1 MTTKPDMAYWLSRED
16 SLSLRIYSQV
26 VVLVILVVLVI
37 VHFPAVGFTDVVQ
50 FPLDILEDLVLQRPH
65 FLVPAKQSAITGNE
79 HIKPQK
85 LPFEEAL
92 WLFNI
97 SERVTFEGSAAV
109 RAHLIK
115 FAIFTLNHFSTPNK
129 EKILKFFLLCYMIS
143 YIIRDRNVFS
153 TAIKAFG
160 EMNGK
165 TKTQAEGRQQEE
177 ARPLESST
185 QNQLIRRFDN

>member
-1 MTTKPDMAYWLSRED
+1 LV
-16 SLSLRIYSQV
+16 II
-26 VVLVILVVLVI
+26 VVLVVVI
-37 VHFPAVGFTDVVQ
+37 FIGNFPAVGFTDVVQ
-50 FPLDILEDLVLQRPH
+50 FPLDILEDFILQGPH
-65 FLVPAKQSAITGNE
+65 FLVPAEQASITGNE

-97 SERVTFEGSAAV
+97 GERVTFEGSAAV

-115 FAIFTLNHFSTPNK
+115 FAIFTLNHFSAPNK

-143 YIIRDRNVFS
+143 YIIRDRNVFG
-153 TAIKAFG
+153 TAIKVFG

-177 ARPLESST
+177 ARPLEGST
-185 QNQLIRRFDN
+185 QNQLIIWPHGYMVSRPEALPAQNRLI